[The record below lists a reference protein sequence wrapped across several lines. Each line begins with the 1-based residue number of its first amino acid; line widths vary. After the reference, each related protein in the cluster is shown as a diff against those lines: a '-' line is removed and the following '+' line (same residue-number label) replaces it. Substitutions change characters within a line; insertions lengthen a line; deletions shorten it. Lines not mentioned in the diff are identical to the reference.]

1 MKVRGLLVAAVLLAA
16 LSGLL
21 WWSNKKKAAE
31 ETKPDTS
38 ATPKLV
44 DIPQT
49 QVTKISITHKGS
61 PAVVLEKTGGQWK
74 ITAPEQYGAD
84 QDTVNS
90 LLSSLNPLNADKLV
104 EDHPGDLAQFGLKD
118 PSLTVAVTT
127 TSGRT
132 TTILAGDD
140 LPTGGSSYAQLEGSS
155 KVYTI
160 PSYAKS
166 GLDKTVNDLR
176 DKRLLTFD
184 SDKITR
190 IDLTSKGK
198 TVEFG
203 KNNQNEWQILE
214 PKPLRADGLQVDE
227 LVRKLK
233 EARMDLSVPDGDAK
247 KAAAAYGSGTLVAE
261 VKVTDASGT
270 QTLTVKKDKAGDY
283 YAKSSVVAGVYK
295 VTSDLGTGVDKTLD
309 DFRNKKLFD
318 FGFNEP
324 NHIDIQDGA
333 KSYSLQRNGEDWF
346 QNGKKLDNLSVQNL
360 IDKLRD
366 LTATKFVDSGFGT
379 PTIHI
384 NIVSNDGKKTEKAAF
399 AASGP
404 DFIGQREGETSLYSV
419 DGKTMKD
426 IEQAAA
432 DVKPAQEKKK

>member
-1 MKVRGLLVAAVLLAA
+1 MKFRGLLIAAVLLAA
-16 LSGLL
+16 LSGVL
-21 WWSNKKKAAE
+21 WWSNKKKAAQE
-31 ETKPDTS
+31 AKPDTS

-49 QVTKISITHKGS
+49 QVTKVSITHKGS

-74 ITAPEQYGAD
+74 ITSPEQYGAD

-104 EDHPGDLAQFGLKD
+104 EDHPSDLGQFGLKD

-140 LPTGGSSYAQLEGSS
+140 LPTGGSSYAELAGDS

-160 PSYAKS
+160 PTYAKS
-166 GLDKTVNDLR
+166 GLDKSVNDLR

-190 IDLTSKGK
+190 VDLTAKGK

-214 PKPLRADGLQVDE
+214 PKPMRADGLQVDE

-233 EARMDLSVPDGDAK
+233 EARMDLSVSADDAK
-247 KAAAAYGSGTLVAE
+247 KAAAAFAGGTPVAE
-261 VKVTDASGT
+261 AKVTDAGGT

-283 YAKSSVVAGVYK
+283 YAKSSAVAGVYK
-295 VTSDLGTGVDKTLD
+295 VTSDLGTGVDKTIE

-366 LTATKFVDSGFGT
+366 LTAAKFVDTGFGT
-379 PTIHI
+379 PAIHI

-399 AASGP
+399 AASGA

-419 DGKTMKD
+419 DGKTMKE
-426 IEQAAA
+426 IEQAAS
-432 DVKPAQEKKK
+432 DVKPAPEKKK

>member
-1 MKVRGLLVAAVLLAA
+1 MKFRGLLIAAVLLAA
-16 LSGLL
+16 LSGVL

-38 ATPKLV
+38 ATPRLV

-49 QVTKISITHKGS
+49 QVTKVSITHKGS

-104 EDHPGDLAQFGLKD
+104 EDHPSDLAQFGLKD

-140 LPTGGSSYAQLEGSS
+140 LPTGGSSYAQLEGGA

-190 IDLTSKGK
+190 VDLAAKGK

-227 LVRKLK
+227 LVRRLK
-233 EARMDLSVPDGDAK
+233 EARMDVSVSADDAK
-247 KAAAAYGSGTLVAE
+247 KAAAAYAGGTLVAE
-261 VKVTDASGT
+261 AKVTDAGGT

-283 YAKSSVVAGVYK
+283 YAKSSAVAGVYK

-379 PTIHI
+379 PAIHI

-399 AASGP
+399 SASGP

-426 IEQAAA
+426 IAQAAA

>member
-16 LSGLL
+16 LSGVL

-31 ETKPDTS
+31 EAKPDTS

-49 QVTKISITHKGS
+49 QVTKVSITHKGS
-61 PAVVLEKTGGQWK
+61 PAVVLEKAGGQWK
-74 ITAPEQYGAD
+74 ITSPESYGAD

-104 EDHPGDLAQFGLKD
+104 EDHPSEVAQFGLKD

-140 LPTGGSSYAQLEGSS
+140 LPTGGSTYAELAGDS

-166 GLDKTVNDLR
+166 GLDKSVNDLR

-190 IDLTSKGK
+190 VDLTAKGK

-214 PKPLRADGLQVDE
+214 PKPMRADGLQVDE

-233 EARMDLSVPDGDAK
+233 GARMDLSVSAEDSK
-247 KAAAAYGSGTLVAE
+247 KAAAAFAGGIPVAE
-261 VKVTDASGT
+261 AKVTDAGGT

-283 YAKSSVVAGVYK
+283 YAKSSVVVGVFK
-295 VTSDLGTGVDKTLD
+295 VTSDLGSGVDKTLD

-324 NHIDIQDGA
+324 NHIDIQDGP

-346 QNGKKLDNLSVQNL
+346 QNGKKVDNLSVQNL

-366 LTATKFVDSGFGT
+366 LTAARFVDSGFGT

-384 NIVSNDGKKTEKAAF
+384 NIVSNGGKKTEKAAF
-399 AASGP
+399 AASGAGL
-404 DFIGQREGETSLYSV
+404 IGQREGETSLYSV
-419 DGKTMKD
+419 DGKSMKD
-426 IEQAAA
+426 IEQAAS

>member
-270 QTLTVKKDKAGDY
+270 QTVKKDKAGDY